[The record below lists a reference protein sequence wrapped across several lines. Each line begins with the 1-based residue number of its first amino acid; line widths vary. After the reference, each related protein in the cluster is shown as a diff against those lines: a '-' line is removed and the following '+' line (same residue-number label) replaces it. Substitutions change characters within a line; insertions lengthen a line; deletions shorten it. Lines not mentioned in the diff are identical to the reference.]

1 MTSVRVVSRTGTD
14 PVIATIASR
23 NPCDDSVGG
32 QNLTYTIGSDADG
45 PGWGVQAAT
54 EAYLCL
60 RGTDG
65 VLCT

>member
-1 MTSVRVVSRTGTD
+1 MT
-14 PVIATIASR
+14 AS
-23 NPCDDSVGG
+23 GG